1 MRRALYDVL
10 MPAGAVGLL
19 IVFLIAFDGRVREGV
34 MTRVGRGQSSAA
46 VADIGARL
54 TDASSV
60 VFSLI
65 RYETTM
71 PMQIT
76 MTGSAVASIETARPW
91 ITFVPWPVVE
101 LWAMLRTGR

>member
-71 PMQIT
+71 HSTLVI
-76 MTGSAVASIETARPW
+76 
-91 ITFVPWPVVE
+91 FVLAATVLTV
-101 LWAMLRTGR
+101 LMLRV